1 MRPTGEGI
9 YAKFHRQIKID
20 ILNNIPYS
28 QIANKYEVSKPTVCA
43 WKKRVIKEMNEPV
56 IEDVEAEEV
65 PANNTKLAKI
75 PAKKTE
81 KSTKPE
87 KQTKHVNQLMPPI
100 DISTLNFKRDGL
112 TFLDLAV
119 GRMIQLIPQE
129 KSLRDISQA
138 LSVVLPYLIPK
149 IEGDGGGE
157 SFEQKRANF
166 MQNFITVYKQNGNG
180 NGKENKKLSNN
191 GDSKES
197 TARKQ

>member
-1 MRPTGEGI
+1 MRPTGKGI

-28 QIANKYEVSKPTVCA
+28 QIAIKYEVTKPTVCS
-43 WKKRVIKEMNEPV
+43 WKKRIIKEMNEPV
-56 IEDVEAEEV
+56 IEYVEAEEV
-65 PANNTKLAKI
+65 SVDETKQAKT
-75 PAKKTE
+75 PAKNTE
-81 KSTKPE
+81 KSAKPD
-87 KQTKHVNQLMPPI
+87 KQTKHVNQLMPTI

-112 TFLDLAV
+112 TFLDLAI

-129 KSLRDISQA
+129 KSLKDISQA

-149 IEGDGGGE
+149 VEGDGDGGE
-157 SFEQKRANF
+157 TFEQKRIKF
-166 MQNFITVYKQNGNG
+166 IQNFITVYKQNG

-197 TARKQ
+197 TAGSQ